1 MNGLASEV
9 RLILHG
15 VILAK
20 DVLLGHS
27 SLRLVRESRLADDLT
42 RLVKGVLLAAQL
54 FVFSEDESLLSNA
67 PVLSVGREKVHF
79 EIALG
84 VFGQASVSVSLLQV
98 VQRRLDAVLWSVL

>member
-1 MNGLASEV
+1 MNSLARKV

-15 VILAK
+15 VVLAQN
-20 DVLLGHS
+20 VLLVHS
-27 SLRLVRESRLADDLT
+27 PLRLIGESRLADDLSC
-42 RLVKGVLLAAQL
+42 LVEGVLLATHL

-67 PVLSVGREKVHF
+67 PVLTVGGEEINF

-84 VFGQASVSVSLLQV
+84 VFSQASVSVSLLQV